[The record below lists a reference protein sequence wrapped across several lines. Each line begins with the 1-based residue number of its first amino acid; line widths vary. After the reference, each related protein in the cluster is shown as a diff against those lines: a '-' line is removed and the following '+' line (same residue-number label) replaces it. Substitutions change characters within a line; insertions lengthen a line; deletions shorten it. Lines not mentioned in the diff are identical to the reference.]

1 MTHLIFCSTSIDCGG
16 AESLLLNLVKELDN
30 KYKII
35 IIYIIGKG
43 TYKSELKSTG
53 AEVFKLNP
61 SSLFR
66 TINLLYKNPD
76 TILQGWMY
84 HGNMLATLLYL
95 LTLGRG
101 KLFWTIHH
109 SAENYVHES
118 LKHFLILKFTA
129 LLSRLPKAI
138 VFVSEFIKKEHIS
151 YGYKNN
157 HMQVIYNG
165 IDTSLFK
172 RNEEAAKKLIYSLNI
187 PSEAIIMG
195 TVGRNH
201 PVKDYRTFFR
211 SSSLLIKKHP
221 NLHIIVA
228 GRDVNLS
235 QFSNE
240 LRDLTS
246 EQLNRIHL
254 LGERKDIP
262 EILSLIDIFVLTSIS
277 ESFSISLIEALAA
290 GCCCVTTNVIFYYN
304 LFPEA
309 LTVFPP
315 YDYQSLVKCVEKYI
329 YMSQEQRN
337 KIGKEASLL
346 VEQYFPL
353 SKTINNYRELWDSV
367 QLRN

>member
-61 SSLFR
+61 ISLFR

-138 VFVSEFIKKEHIS
+138 VFVSEFI
-151 YGYKNN
+151 
-157 HMQVIYNG
+157 
-165 IDTSLFK
+165 
-172 RNEEAAKKLIYSLNI
+172 
-187 PSEAIIMG
+187 
-195 TVGRNH
+195 
-201 PVKDYRTFFR
+201 
-211 SSSLLIKKHP
+211 
-221 NLHIIVA
+221 
-228 GRDVNLS
+228 
-235 QFSNE
+235 
-240 LRDLTS
+240 
-246 EQLNRIHL
+246 
-254 LGERKDIP
+254 
-262 EILSLIDIFVLTSIS
+262 
-277 ESFSISLIEALAA
+277 
-290 GCCCVTTNVIFYYN
+290 
-304 LFPEA
+304 
-309 LTVFPP
+309 
-315 YDYQSLVKCVEKYI
+315 
-329 YMSQEQRN
+329 
-337 KIGKEASLL
+337 
-346 VEQYFPL
+346 
-353 SKTINNYRELWDSV
+353 
-367 QLRN
+367 

>member
-61 SSLFR
+61 ISLFR
-66 TINLLYKNPD
+66 TIKLLYKNPD

-84 HGNMLATLLYL
+84 HGNLLATFLYL

-101 KLFWTIHH
+101 KLLWTVHH

-165 IDTSLFK
+165 IDTSYL
-172 RNEEAAKKLIYSLNI
+172 NEMKKQLKN
-187 PSEAIIMG
+187 
-195 TVGRNH
+195 
-201 PVKDYRTFFR
+201 
-211 SSSLLIKKHP
+211 SSI
-221 NLHIIVA
+221 
-228 GRDVNLS
+228 R
-235 QFSNE
+235 
-240 LRDLTS
+240 
-246 EQLNRIHL
+246 
-254 LGERKDIP
+254 
-262 EILSLIDIFVLTSIS
+262 
-277 ESFSISLIEALAA
+277 
-290 GCCCVTTNVIFYYN
+290 
-304 LFPEA
+304 
-309 LTVFPP
+309 
-315 YDYQSLVKCVEKYI
+315 
-329 YMSQEQRN
+329 
-337 KIGKEASLL
+337 
-346 VEQYFPL
+346 
-353 SKTINNYRELWDSV
+353 
-367 QLRN
+367 